1 MCPGVWGLRYGGKIT
16 RKSEACSQNGKKNV
30 IIYEIIFSFFLL
42 LLLLR
47 VRATYDSRLY
57 CHFEAISPFG
67 GEFAYFLRRSYHENS
82 LSIQVLVWLTN

>member
-1 MCPGVWGLRYGGKIT
+1 MELKVLGRLIIT
-16 RKSEACSQNGKKNV
+16 NV
-30 IIYEIIFSFFLL
+30 KLSVMEGEEDEEEEG
-42 LLLLR
+42 